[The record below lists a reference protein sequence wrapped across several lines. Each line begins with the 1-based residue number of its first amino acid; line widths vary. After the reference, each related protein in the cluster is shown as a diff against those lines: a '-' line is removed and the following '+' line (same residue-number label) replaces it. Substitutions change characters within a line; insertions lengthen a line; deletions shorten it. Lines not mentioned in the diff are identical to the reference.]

1 MEPELQSKAVVR
13 LSLAQSAIRASY
25 TRLHHFLPT
34 GFNSMGGVLRWA
46 KKHRSYAVYSFDV
59 FDTLLR
65 RRVHPPEI
73 IKQLVAEDLSDR
85 LASHGVH
92 VSPQEIMTHRNKA
105 EETLRQEA
113 KSKGGD
119 AQCFLDDITTA
130 TIKVIGAASF
140 LRSQDIVDYELR
152 LEKSATEPMPG
163 VRELLAYLQSN
174 GKRVVAV
181 SETYLSLAQIALI
194 LEHHGLLS
202 FFDRLYVSSDAGKSK
217 VTGQLFRHIVDNEGR
232 NIVHIGDNYSLD
244 RSVPRSLGLKTLW
257 FRSRTEQRRKRE
269 LRRLLHS
276 VNKMN
281 YVNAVVGTPDETA
294 GPLQKLGYDILGP
307 ALTVFVHNA
316 AVMAREQGIQKLFFV
331 ARDGFALKKIYQ
343 TLQTTVCSDRTFP
356 AATYMCLGRMPVRLA
371 SIGRFTGAQILEVYP
386 YIARSRGMEVSFADI
401 LKSYGLEPDRFRTLA
416 GRYDLDMDRPVR
428 VPTLES
434 NVLRLLDSDD
444 FQGIVRA
451 EATAAREI
459 LREYLLGIGF
469 MGHQKVAV
477 VDANAE
483 GLTQLLLDR
492 MFTGYNGYPEVIR
505 YYFNALNMTAG
516 KAGINLDVP
525 QVKGL
530 VGDWRRDSEADHK
543 LYFVFGMLLE
553 LFTHPNHGATVG
565 YRRLNGRI
573 VPVFRETPQET
584 QYPMTS
590 QGLSGILAY
599 ARDYGARYGLHNIGC
614 EELLSQVRTDVA
626 AWVASPPRSHI
637 LCLANLAAT
646 SDWPR
651 ESQSSLVKQVDVWDL
666 LTIRGMVNKLNSSL
680 WPQGTLAS
688 APVPGLYP
696 LVNMA
701 ATCKNRSL
709 GLVPWLKKK

>member
-1 MEPELQSKAVVR
+1 MESEQGFRTVAR
-13 LSLAQSAIRASY
+13 LSLAQSAIHASY
-25 TRLHHFLPT
+25 TRLHHCLPT
-34 GFNSMGGVLRWA
+34 GFNSMGSILRWA
-46 KKHRSYAVYSFDV
+46 KKYHTYAPYSFDV
-59 FDTLLR
+59 FDTVLR
-65 RRVHPPEI
+65 RRVDPPEI
-73 IKQLVAEDLSDR
+73 IKQLVAENLSER

-92 VSPQEIMTHRNKA
+92 VSPQEIMTQRNKA

-119 AQCFLDDITTA
+119 AQCFLDDITAA
-130 TIKVIGAASF
+130 TITAIGATSL

-163 VRELLAYLQSN
+163 LRELLAYLQSN

-181 SETYLSLAQIALI
+181 SETYLSLAQIASI
-194 LEHHGLLS
+194 LEHHGLLHC
-202 FFDRLYVSSDAGKSK
+202 FDRLYVSSDAGKSK
-217 VTGQLFRHIVDNEGR
+217 VTGELFRHIIDNEGKQ
-232 NIVHIGDNYSLD
+232 IVHIGDNYSLD
-244 RSVPRSLGLKTLW
+244 RCIPRGLGLKTLW
-257 FRSRTEQRRKRE
+257 FHSRTEQRRKRQ
-269 LRRLLHS
+269 LNRLLHTE
-276 VNKMN
+276 NKMN
-281 YVNAVVGTPDETA
+281 YVNAVVGTADETA

-343 TLQTTVCSDRTFP
+343 TLQTTVCSDQSFP
-356 AATYMCLGRMPVRLA
+356 AATYMCLGRIPVRLA
-371 SIGRFTGAQILEVYP
+371 SIERFTGAQILEVYP
-386 YIARSRGMEVSFADI
+386 YIARARGMDVSFGDV
-401 LKSYGLEPDRFRTLA
+401 LKSYGLEPGRFRTLA
-416 GRYDLDMDRPVR
+416 GRYDLDIDRPVR

-434 NVLRLLDSDD
+434 NVLRLLDSGD
-444 FQGIVRA
+444 FQEIVRA

-492 MFTGYNGYPEVIR
+492 IFAEDDDYPQVIR

-530 VGDWRRDSEADHK
+530 VGDWRRDSETDHK

-553 LFTHPNHGATVG
+553 LFTHPNHGVTVG
-565 YRRLNGRI
+565 YRRRNGRV

-599 ARDYGARYGLHNIGC
+599 AGDYGARYGLHDIGC
-614 EELLSQVRTDVA
+614 EELLRQVRTDVP
-626 AWVASPPRSHI
+626 AWVASPRRSDVM
-637 LCLANLAAT
+637 CLANLAAT

-651 ESQSSLVKQVDVWDL
+651 ESQSSLVKQVLLWDL

-696 LVNMA
+696 VSNMA
-701 ATCKNRSL
+701 ATCKNNCL
-709 GLVPWLKKK
+709 GLVRRLKRK